1 MRDHVRH
8 EAAAAV
14 HDDTNSFFV
23 GNPLNRYLLN
33 NLLRVRKNPDG
44 SIHIYV
50 QHDRPSERAQ
60 VSNWLPA
67 PASGL
72 GFRLIWRL
80 YDLDHAVFGVLD
92 GSGWQPPPVQAC
104 DTTGR
109 APDGTACAS

>member
-1 MRDHVRH
+1 MDRQSRRSSTRTASTDR
-8 EAAAAV
+8 
-14 HDDTNSFFV
+14 
-23 GNPLNRYLLN
+23 
-33 NLLRVRKNPDG
+33 LRRK
-44 SIHIYV
+44 
-50 QHDRPSERAQ
+50 QLRT
-60 VSNWLPA
+60 
-67 PASGL
+67 L

>member
-1 MRDHVRH
+1 M
-8 EAAAAV
+8 